1 VSRYSISKEAIHDL
15 DEISDYLGSRSI
27 ELGERFLKRFADRC
41 KKLMNFPEMS
51 RVYVEFD
58 PNIRGLPLDSYVIFY
73 RATKAE
79 IEIIRVISGRQN
91 LQALFSDDINY

>member
-1 VSRYSISKEAIHDL
+1 VLNWANV
-15 DEISDYLGSRSI
+15 
-27 ELGERFLKRFADRC
+27 FLKDLLTDA
-41 KKLMNFPEMS
+41 KKLINFPEMG

-58 PNIRGLPLDSYVIFY
+58 PNIRGLPLDGYVIFY